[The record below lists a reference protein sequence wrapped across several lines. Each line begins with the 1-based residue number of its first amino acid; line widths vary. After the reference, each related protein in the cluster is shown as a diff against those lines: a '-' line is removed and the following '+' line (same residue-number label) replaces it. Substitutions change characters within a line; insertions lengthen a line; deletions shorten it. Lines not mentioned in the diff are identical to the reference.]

1 MTILNEFSPAS
12 SSSSR
17 AVTERRGARRFTRPG
32 ALLAAAGT
40 AVAALLATALSP
52 LTSSSALAAEA
63 AECVP
68 SPVHSPWGPGTAP
81 GAPAEVP
88 FLSAH
93 RGGTNLA
100 PQQTAEA
107 YRSALAFG
115 ATVIEIDIRR
125 LSDGTLVAF
134 HDAEGPGGQTV
145 KSVNLATFKSWNA
158 ATGEW
163 VGTAHDPAR
172 YLTFD
177 EVLAIATQAGAGL
190 DVEFKEVYLLDRTP
204 YRQVAQAVKNAGL
217 MDRTIWQYSTNL
229 DPMISAVQGVDAN
242 ALFNYNL
249 SGSESPSA
257 LYDRARGKDFTFGSD
272 LAKFTAPKLA
282 AIHDGCGIAVP
293 HSYDAG
299 PDQEFAQIQQG
310 RANGVDGFQTNQV
323 DVAADALDRP
333 VSSAWQAGATPGTA
347 CLVNPANGYGLLGRT
362 VTRGDGSTAVTG
374 PGGCV
379 TTPAGTVS
387 FAGDGAAL
395 PAASPVTG

>member
-1 MTILNEFSPAS
+1 MTILIEYTPAPS
-12 SSSSR
+12 SQ
-17 AVTERRGARRFTRPG
+17 AVRRMPRRLTPF
-32 ALLAAAGT
+32 AAAGT
-40 AVAALLATALSP
+40 AVAALLAIAVSP
-52 LTSSSALAAEA
+52 LTPSALAAEGASA
-63 AECVP
+63 AECAP

-81 GAPAEVP
+81 GAPADVP

-125 LSDGTLVAF
+125 LSDGTLVAY
-134 HDAEGPGGQTV
+134 HDGEGPGGQ
-145 KSVNLATFKSWNA
+145 SVSSVDLAEFKSWNA

-163 VGTAHDPAR
+163 AGTAYDPAR
-172 YLTFD
+172 YLTFAEALD
-177 EVLAIATQAGAGL
+177 IAGQAGAGL
-190 DVEFKEVYLLDRTP
+190 DIEFKEVYLLDRKP
-204 YRQVAQAVKNAGL
+204 YRQVAQAVADAGL
-217 MDRTIWQYSTNL
+217 MDRTLWQYSSNL
-229 DPMISAVQGVDAN
+229 DPLILAVQGIDPS

-249 SGSESPSA
+249 SGAEQPSA
-257 LYDRARGKDFTFGSD
+257 LYDRAAGKDFSFGSD
-272 LAKFTAPKLA
+272 LAKFTAPRLA

-299 PDQEFAQIQQG
+299 PDQEFTQIQQG

-333 VSSAWQAGATPGTA
+333 VPSAWQAGPTPDTA

-362 VTRGDGSTAVTG
+362 VTRADGSTAVTG
-374 PGGCV
+374 PGGCA
-379 TTPAGTVS
+379 TTGGQAVS

-395 PAASPVTG
+395 PAAHPAVG

>member
-1 MTILNEFSPAS
+1 MR
-12 SSSSR
+12 R
-17 AVTERRGARRFTRPG
+17 AARRFTRPG

-40 AVAALLATALSP
+40 TVAALLATALSP
-52 LTSSSALAAEA
+52 LSSSSALAAE

-81 GAPAEVP
+81 GEPADVP

-125 LSDGTLVAF
+125 LSDGTLVAY
-134 HDAEGPGGQTV
+134 HDAEGPGGQSV
-145 KSVNLATFKSWNA
+145 SSVNLAEFKSWNA

-163 VGTAHDPAR
+163 AGTAHDPAR
-172 YLTFD
+172 YLTFA
-177 EVLAIATQAGAGL
+177 EVLAIAEHVGAGL
-190 DVEFKEVYLLDRTP
+190 DVEFKEVYLLDRKP
-204 YRQVAQAVKNAGL
+204 YRQVAQAVADAGL
-217 MDRTIWQYSTNL
+217 MDRTLWQYSTNL
-229 DPMISAVQGVDAN
+229 DPLISAVQGIDPD

-249 SGSESPSA
+249 NGAEQPSA
-257 LYDRARGKDFTFGSD
+257 LYDRAKGKDFAFGSD
-272 LAKFTAPKLA
+272 LAKFTAPRLA

-333 VSSAWQAGATPGTA
+333 VTSAWQAGATAETA
-347 CLVNPANGYGLLGRT
+347 CLVNPDNGYGLLGRT
-362 VTRGDGSTAVTG
+362 VTRADGSTAVTG

-379 TTPAGTVS
+379 STAAGTVS

-395 PAASPVTG
+395 PATYPAAG